1 MKGYIQSS
9 EEEIYFDIQEF
20 CNYIFTFLTKN
31 INFDIQ
37 SVNTLYMINNR
48 HISYFSISKET
59 HLIILKVKENQHLWQ
74 KYKLLY

>member
-31 INFDIQ
+31 IN
-37 SVNTLYMINNR
+37 VWY
-48 HISYFSISKET
+48 SKR
-59 HLIILKVKENQHLWQ
+59 QHFIYDQ
-74 KYKLLY
+74 